1 MTAEDAE
8 DAAKAPA
15 TNPDRRWRVRITAEE
30 PFTYRLMGWELRFDS
45 AQATI
50 HYRPGQPIDVH
61 FDGRAGGGTWVSDF
75 AIAPDAALRRWTV
88 RLSDFPLGGPD
99 SHRAAASG
107 TPSGCWSGDVEATA
121 GADGDVRFQANLSL
135 RDASLDS
142 APPFLRAFRAHL
154 KALGFDNAIDLGL
167 EAQGDLASFQVS
179 RLQAASGSHR
189 LDLSG
194 SVQTLGMLLDLT
206 GTCDKQVEVQIAGS
220 LVDPDWKV
228 APPRQPAAP
237 K

>member
-1 MTAEDAE
+1 MDKNRGERTLCRQVQDGTSRRQGEADPAQEDG
-8 DAAKAPA
+8 
-15 TNPDRRWRVRITAEE
+15 NDRTQSGRRPVRG
-30 PFTYRLMGWELRFDS
+30 FL
-45 AQATI
+45 
-50 HYRPGQPIDVH
+50 
-61 FDGRAGGGTWVSDF
+61 
-75 AIAPDAALRRWTV
+75 
-88 RLSDFPLGGPD
+88 
-99 SHRAAASG
+99 
-107 TPSGCWSGDVEATA
+107 A